1 MASTLSP
8 DLDERAIARKVMAD
22 RVRAFTER
30 SVSGAW
36 TSPLGTAL
44 LAWTQVGVAGWQLT
58 LFWFGLI
65 NIVEVLLIG
74 VGYLYQRSTLGDEG
88 APVWVKVQVACSGLL
103 GLAWGLSVWFFWVDG
118 EFLTYIINL
127 MVLVGVSAVSMII
140 LAPIRLAAMM
150 FSTGVV
156 LPLLVQLAVV
166 PNPLWPQI
174 ATGLVVLVVI
184 QLRYAR
190 MVEAEFFRALDSA
203 VRNASLVALLSQARS
218 ALHETNEQIAAKNA
232 SLQEALGRLGELV
245 THDELTGVFN
255 RRFILEQLDIQIA
268 RMARHASTASVLMFD
283 LDHFKRI
290 NDHFG
295 HPVGD
300 KALRATVAAVQAEL
314 RDGDQLARVGGEE
327 FMVLLPA
334 TTQQAAAVLGERLRQ
349 AIAAIVMQEGDEQVA
364 WTASF
369 GAAELKPAEDLAS
382 WLRRVDA
389 ALYRAKAQG
398 RNCLVNAVD

>member
-1 MASTLSP
+1 MDPILTP

-22 RVRAFTER
+22 RVRAFTDR

-44 LAWTQVGVAGWQLT
+44 LAWTQAGVAGWQLA
-58 LFWFGLI
+58 LLWFGLI
-65 NIVEVLLIG
+65 NVVEVLLIG
-74 VGYLYQRSTLGDEG
+74 VGHLYRQSTLGDEG
-88 APVWVKVQVACSGLL
+88 APTWVKVQILCSTLL
-103 GLAWGLSVWFFWVDG
+103 GLAWGSSVWFFWVDG

-127 MVLVGVSAVSMII
+127 MILVGVSAVSMII
-140 LAPIRLAAMM
+140 LAPIRLAAVM
-150 FSTGVV
+150 FSVGVV
-156 LPLLVQLAVV
+156 LPLLAHLAVV

-190 MVEAEFFRALDSA
+190 MVEGELFRALDSS

-232 SLQEALGRLGELV
+232 SLEAAMGRLEELV

-268 RMARHASTASVLMFD
+268 LRARHARTASVLMFD

-300 KALRATVAAVQAEL
+300 KALRATVQAVQAEL

-327 FMVLLPA
+327 FMVLLPS
-334 TTQQAAAVLGERLRQ
+334 TSQHAAAVLGERLRQ
-349 AIAAIVMQEGDEQVA
+349 AVEAIVMQEGDDRVV

-369 GAAELKPAEDLAS
+369 GAAELQPTDDLAG

-398 RNCLVNAVD
+398 RNRLVNAVD